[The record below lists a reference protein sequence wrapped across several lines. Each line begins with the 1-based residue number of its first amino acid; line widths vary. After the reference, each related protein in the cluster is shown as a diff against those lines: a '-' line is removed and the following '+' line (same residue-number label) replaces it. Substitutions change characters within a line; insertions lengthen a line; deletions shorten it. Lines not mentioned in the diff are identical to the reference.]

1 MDQLC
6 DRNYRPSGFGT
17 TPPINIFLRL
27 SAKTWKADIAQR
39 FSRPT
44 EISSTIVVTTAG
56 GYLASSPSP
65 ITARAAWAAGRAPGL
80 VYTVATSSPAA
91 PGRRAV
97 NQSSI
102 WVVESTW
109 SSCSPFGNTVSSCRF
124 SASHTAYLVAGY
136 RVQALL
142 DQLLDQLGAGGL
154 VLDQYDTGFE
164 GRALLAYRALQFG
177 IFHAL
182 AQHVR
187 QVRVLALD
195 GPHPN
200 PPSLAGA
207 EIPDDAGGLA
217 CAAGFMIATDIL
229 HLAGIR
235 ADFLIGTSDRRLV
248 RLTGGLTTVP
258 GGALLAGIL

>member
-97 NQSSI
+97 TQSSI

-154 VLDQYDTGFE
+154 VLNEHLARVEQ
-164 GRALLAYRALQFG
+164 ALLLAHGTLERR
-177 IFHAL
+177 IFEP
-182 AQHVR
+182 V
-187 QVRVLALD
+187 
-195 GPHPN
+195 
-200 PPSLAGA
+200 A
-207 EIPDDAGGLA
+207 EH
-217 CAAGFMIATDIL
+217 T
-229 HLAGIR
+229 
-235 ADFLIGTSDRRLV
+235 
-248 RLTGGLTTVP
+248 
-258 GGALLAGIL
+258 